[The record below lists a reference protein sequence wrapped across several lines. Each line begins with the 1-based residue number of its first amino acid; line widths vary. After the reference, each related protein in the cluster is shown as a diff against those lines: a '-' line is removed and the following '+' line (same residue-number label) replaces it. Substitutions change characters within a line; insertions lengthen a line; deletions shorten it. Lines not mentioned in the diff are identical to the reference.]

1 MAWTWAKAA
10 AWAACAYDAL
20 HKLLT
25 IYILLAAIKSINYLS
40 DSLSLCLS
48 LRLHLG
54 RYLSLLL
61 GHESLVPG
69 WVPRWQEVVG
79 W

>member
-1 MAWTWAKAA
+1 MDLGKG
-10 AWAACAYDAL
+10 CCL
-20 HKLLT
+20 GCL
-25 IYILLAAIKSINYLS
+25 SLS
-40 DSLSLCLS
+40 DSLGLCLS

-69 WVPRWQEVVG
+69 WVSGWQEVVG